1 MRALCPGT
9 LHLLQTRLR
18 LFAGSRWPDSVK
30 AIEAGVSSPRV
41 SAGKVGV
48 VVGTADDVVG
58 TAEVVDEALYSPSF
72 FHLQGVDVWSNVN
85 QWLSVND
92 QRLILFLLFF

>member
-9 LHLLQTRLR
+9 LHLLQTRLH
-18 LFAGSRWPDSVK
+18 LFAGSRWLDSVK

-58 TAEVVDEALYSPSF
+58 TAEVVDEEGEGEEGFGHTISRTS
-72 FHLQGVDVWSNVN
+72 
-85 QWLSVND
+85 
-92 QRLILFLLFF
+92 